1 LPLHYGKTGN
11 KINKTQRENVFSK
24 IYLEDFMKRIG
35 VVLLVLVIAGGLYAQ
50 DGPPPRDWSVTIGGF
65 GRGAFA
71 PIQYVGESKDSAG
84 NKTDAQTYAGIGASW
99 GFQYLNLGLTV
110 NAGSEAIGV
119 HADVQLD
126 KTGIALGND
135 GYAYVKPFSFVS
147 LKLGK
152 FADATLGGKISNTDF
167 HMFVLP
173 EKNEDALFTRFLS
186 GENTLGN
193 VNYATT
199 FAGARDAHVKAEF
212 DDASDPKEINVDAAI
227 RGEGEVGQKGFLLL
241 LTPLKGLTVGL
252 NLPSMGQAVYSAYTA
267 TMGAQWGDP
276 QSVAKYVW
284 GNAQAAIG
292 YEVEGIGHIRAQY
305 VGVKDGIIN
314 GDGKWELN
322 DYVYYEPNSRIEA
335 AFAYTGVQGLTLDL
349 GFKYYLPSDQ
359 STRSYNGVW
368 SDYAKGMALGLGARY
383 SGGGYGGFGPG
394 SFTIEGRIDG
404 AFGGKYKITP
414 YGPPGSSSQDAE
426 NGVNL
431 NAHLSPSY
439 NLGICTV
446 GGDFGFELQ
455 GDSKRDGTENKDGY
469 TRFGVGAW
477 VQKDLGIAKYIK
489 AGVGATL
496 PYTDNTDKEH
506 GVVISVPIIFQYVFF

>member
-1 LPLHYGKTGN
+1 
-11 KINKTQRENVFSK
+11 
-24 IYLEDFMKRIG
+24 MKRIG
-35 VVLLVLVIAGGLYAQ
+35 VVLLVLVIVSGLYAQ

-84 NKTDAQTYAGIGASW
+84 TKTDAQTYTGIGASW
-99 GFQYLNLGLTV
+99 GFQYLNLGLTL

-119 HADVQLD
+119 HADVQFD

-147 LKLGK
+147 LKFGK
-152 FADATLGGKISNTDF
+152 FVDATLGGKISNTDF

-199 FAGARDAHVKAEF
+199 FAGARDAHVNF
-212 DDASDPKEINVDAAI
+212 TDTDNVEAVI
-227 RGEGEVGQKGFLLL
+227 RGESEVGQKGFLLL
-241 LTPLKGLTVGL
+241 LTPLKGLTAGL
-252 NLPSMGQAVYSAYTA
+252 NLPSLGQAVYSAYTA

-292 YEVEGIGHIRAQY
+292 YEIEEIGHIRAQY
-305 VGVKDGIIN
+305 VGVKNGIIN
-314 GDGKWELN
+314 SEGKWELD

-335 AFAYTGVQGLTLDL
+335 AFAYTGVQGLVLDL

-359 STRSYNGVW
+359 SMNSYNGVW
-368 SDYAKGMALGLGARY
+368 SDYAKGIALGLGARY
-383 SGGGYGGFGPG
+383 GGGGFGKG
-394 SFTIEGRIDG
+394 SYTIEGRIDSV
-404 AFGGKYKITP
+404 FGGKYKVIP
-414 YGPPGSSSQDAE
+414 YGGPPESSAQDAE
-426 NGVNL
+426 TGINL
-431 NAHLSPSY
+431 NVHLAPSY
-439 NLGICTV
+439 NFGICTV

-455 GDSKRDGTENKDGY
+455 TDSKLGGTENKDGY

-496 PYTDNTDKEH
+496 PYTDNADNEH
-506 GVVISVPIIFQYVFF
+506 GVVISVPIVFQYVFF